1 MRHIRAMPMTT
12 LTPTKARSNLSGL
25 LLRALKGE
33 EIGIL
38 VQGKIVVLRP
48 VTVTATD
55 YVTTEYGLAP
65 GAWKAVSKKIH
76 AKGKKARET
85 GKAKRFTGNIEDS
98 L

>member
-1 MRHIRAMPMTT
+1 MTT

-25 LLRALKGE
+25 LVRALKGE

-55 YVTTEYGLAP
+55 YVATEYGLAP
-65 GAWKAVSKKIH
+65 GEWKAASKKLH
-76 AKGKKARET
+76 AKGKKVRES
-85 GKAKRFTGNIEDS
+85 GKARRFTGDIEDA

>member
-1 MRHIRAMPMTT
+1 MWWMPMTT
-12 LTPTKARSNLSGL
+12 LTPTKARSNLSDL

-38 VQGKIVVLRP
+38 VHGKIVALRP

-55 YVTTEYGLAP
+55 YVSAEYGLAP
-65 GAWKAVSKKIH
+65 DEWKAVSKKLH
-76 AKGKKARET
+76 AKGKKNREA
-85 GKAKRFTGNIEDS
+85 GKAKRFTGNIEDA